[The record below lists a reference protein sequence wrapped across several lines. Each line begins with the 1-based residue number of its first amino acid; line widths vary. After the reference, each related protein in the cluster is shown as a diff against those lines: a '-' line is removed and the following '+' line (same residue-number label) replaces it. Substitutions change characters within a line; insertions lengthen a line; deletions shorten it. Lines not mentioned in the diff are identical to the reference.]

1 MNNDRTQFTLFGFKG
16 SGSAAIE
23 AALEWAEQP
32 YTLVRTASWAKGSAL
47 SRLAAINPLKQIPTL
62 VLPDGTVLSESAAIL
77 IHLGLTCPAAGLLP
91 KDAASRARCLRALVY
106 IAANCYSAVGVT
118 DFPQRWTTSTE
129 EPAQEAVR
137 QAARAQL
144 HHHWGV
150 FADLFAPGVE
160 QAPEAAPFLSG
171 LQTRGTDQPGAVD
184 LLAAVVSK
192 WSGTRAYLKAHR
204 PGFLGLLERIEAHPR
219 VAPVFSRHWP

>member
-1 MNNDRTQFTLFGFKG
+1 MNTGNEQFVLFGFKG

-23 AALEWAEQP
+23 AALEWAGLP
-32 YTLVRTASWAKGSAL
+32 YRMVRTASWAKGSSL
-47 SRLAAINPLKQIPTL
+47 DKLAAINPLKQIPTL

-77 IHLGLTCPAAGLLP
+77 IHLGLTCPKAGLLP
-91 KDAASRARCLRALVY
+91 GEPSARARCLRALVY
-106 IAANCYSAVGVT
+106 IAANCYSAVSVT
-118 DFPQRWTTSTE
+118 DFSQRWTASTDE
-129 EPAQEAVR
+129 SAQQAVR

-150 FADLFAPGVE
+150 FADVFAPGVE
-160 QAPEAAPFLSG
+160 QASSAAAFLSG
-171 LQTRGTDQPGAVD
+171 LRTDGSDQPGAVD

-204 PGFLGLLERIEAHPR
+204 PGFLALLERIEAHPR
-219 VAPVFSRHWP
+219 VAPVFARHWP